1 MSIDFICMIT
11 VLTLSIWASLGLSS
25 WISLYEAVIFITL
38 SWSERNS
45 CSLVLAY
52 PKCSVGYVVF
62 SGTGA
67 PQAAHIMDGL

>member
-25 WISLYEAVIFITL
+25 WISLNEAVIFITP
-38 SWSERNS
+38 SCSERNS

-52 PKCSVGYVVF
+52 PKCSVGYDVF
-62 SGTGA
+62 SGAGA